1 MAPGAGAVTYSTAEG
16 AAFEKLLRVLRVA
29 TTSLGR
35 SDMGTAQRRHS
46 TLDVTSLTLAAVTAA
61 RDEAQAACIH
71 HAMAAALQVSLSV
84 VQQQQGNLV
93 EAAKA
98 LMLWS
103 GHMEAA
109 RRHEAL
115 VREAEETLA
124 AVVR

>member
-1 MAPGAGAVTYSTAEG
+1 
-16 AAFEKLLRVLRVA
+16 
-29 TTSLGR
+29 
-35 SDMGTAQRRHS
+35 MGTAQRRHS

-71 HAMAAALQVSLSV
+71 QAMAAASQVSLSV